1 MGWNKVSTTKDR
13 LTMAMTLCG
22 KKQIDLV
29 NETGINRGTISR
41 YLSGKYEPKAD
52 TINKL
57 AIALDCSEMWL
68 WGYDVPRKRS
78 PEQKKSDAKA
88 RVINRIKTDSEFADM
103 VISLDSLDI
112 TEFESIKQFVHIL
125 KKNK

>member
-13 LTMAMTLCG
+13 LKVAMNLNG

-78 PEQKKSDAKA
+78 PEQKKNDAKA
-88 RVINRIKTDSEFADM
+88 KVINRIKSDSEFADM
-103 VISLDSLDI
+103 TIALDSLD
-112 TEFESIKQFVHIL
+112 ESQLASIRQLLTAFTK
-125 KKNK
+125 

>member
-13 LTMAMTLCG
+13 LKVAMSLCG
-22 KKQIDLV
+22 KKQVDLV

-52 TINKL
+52 TINRL

-78 PEQKKSDAKA
+78 PEQKKNDAKT
-88 RVINRIKTDSEFADM
+88 RVIDRIRKDSDFADM
-103 VISLDSLDI
+103 IIDLDSLDESQI
-112 TEFESIKQFVHIL
+112 LSIKQLLTAF
-125 KKNK
+125 KK

>member
-13 LTMAMTLCG
+13 LKLAMTLCG

-78 PEQKKSDAKA
+78 PEQKKNDAKA
-88 RVINRIKTDSEFADM
+88 RVINRIKNDSEFAEM
-103 VISLDSLDI
+103 IISLDTLD
-112 TEFESIKQFVHIL
+112 ESQLLSINQLLTAF
-125 KKNK
+125 KK

>member
-13 LTMAMTLCG
+13 LKLALSLSG

-78 PEQKKSDAKA
+78 PEQKKNDAKE
-88 RVINRIKTDSEFADM
+88 RVINRIKTDSEFAEMTID
-103 VISLDSLDI
+103 LDSLDE
-112 TEFESIKQFVHIL
+112 TQLASIKQLLTAF
-125 KKNK
+125 KK

>member
-13 LTMAMTLCG
+13 LKMAMSLCG

-57 AIALDCSEMWL
+57 AISLDCSEMWL
-68 WGYDVPRKRS
+68 WGYDVPRKRG
-78 PEQKKSDAKA
+78 PEQKKNDAKV
-88 RVINRIKTDSEFADM
+88 RVIDRIKNDSEFAEM
-103 VISLDSLDI
+103 IISLDTLDENQLI
-112 TEFESIKQFVHIL
+112 SINQLLTAF
-125 KKNK
+125 KK

>member
-88 RVINRIKTDSEFADM
+88 RVINRIKTDPEFADM
-103 VISLDSLDI
+103 IISLDTLD
-112 TEFESIKQFVHIL
+112 EGQLLSINQLLTAF
-125 KKNK
+125 KK

>member
-13 LTMAMTLCG
+13 LKIALTLSG

-57 AIALDCSEMWL
+57 AMVLDCSEMWL

-78 PEQKKSDAKA
+78 PEQKKNDAKT
-88 RVINRIKTDSEFADM
+88 RVINRIKTDEEFAEMIID
-103 VISLDSLDI
+103 LDTLD
-112 TEFESIKQFVHIL
+112 ESQLLSIKQLLTAF
-125 KKNK
+125 KK

>member
-1 MGWNKVSTTKDR
+1 MGWNKISTTKDR
-13 LTMAMTLCG
+13 LKLALSLSG

-78 PEQKKSDAKA
+78 PEQKKNDAKE
-88 RVINRIKTDSEFADM
+88 RVINRIKSDSEFAEM
-103 VISLDSLDI
+103 IIELDTLD
-112 TEFESIKQFVHIL
+112 ESQLASINQLIAAF
-125 KKNK
+125 KK

>member
-13 LTMAMTLCG
+13 LKMAMTLCG
-22 KKQIDLV
+22 KKQVDLV

-78 PEQKKSDAKA
+78 PEQKKNDAKTK
-88 RVINRIKTDSEFADM
+88 VINRIRNDSDFADM
-103 VISLDSLDI
+103 VIDLDSLD
-112 TEFESIKQFVHIL
+112 ESQLLSLTQFIAAF
-125 KKNK
+125 KK